1 MLRAMFSGQSGLK
14 NFQTQLDVIGNNISN
29 VNTVGYKTSRVTFQN
44 TLSQTLS
51 ESRGAGDQFGGINA
65 TQVGLGSKIASIDKI
80 MTQGSLQN
88 TGNKTDMAIKGEGF
102 FVLSDG
108 LSKYFSRAGNFTL
121 DSEGHFVNPSSGM
134 N

>member
-29 VNTVGYKTSRVTFQN
+29 VNTIGYKTSRVTFQN
-44 TLSQTLS
+44 TLSQTLA
-51 ESRGAGDQFGGINA
+51 ESRGASGQFGGVNA
-65 TQVGLGSKIASIDKI
+65 IQVGLGSKIASIDKI

-102 FVLSDG
+102 LFYRMV
-108 LSKYFSRAGNFTL
+108 FQNIFRAQEI
-121 DSEGHFVNPSSGM
+121 SH
-134 N
+134 